1 MKKYGLIGYPLGHSF
16 SKNFFNEKFHSE
28 NIDAEY
34 VNFEIPSIK
43 ELPSVLLANP
53 DLVGLNVTIP
63 YKEQVISYLDELD
76 KDAAAIGAVNVIK
89 IVRQKGKTKLIGYNS
104 DVIGFT
110 QSIEPLLEPQHKKS
124 SDPRNRRGLESDCLR
139 TEKIRFGMQIRI
151 TEPA

>member
-89 IVRQKGKTKLIGYNS
+89 IVRQKGKTRLIGYNS

-110 QSIEPLLEPQHKKS
+110 QSIEP
-124 SDPRNRRGLESDCLR
+124 SDPRNRRCLESDCLR

>member
-1 MKKYGLIGYPLGHSF
+1 M
-16 SKNFFNEKFHSE
+16 
-28 NIDAEY
+28 
-34 VNFEIPSIK
+34 
-43 ELPSVLLANP
+43 LLANP

-89 IVRQKGKTKLIGYNS
+89 IVRQKGKTRLIGYNS

-139 TEKIRFGMQIRI
+139 TEKI
-151 TEPA
+151 